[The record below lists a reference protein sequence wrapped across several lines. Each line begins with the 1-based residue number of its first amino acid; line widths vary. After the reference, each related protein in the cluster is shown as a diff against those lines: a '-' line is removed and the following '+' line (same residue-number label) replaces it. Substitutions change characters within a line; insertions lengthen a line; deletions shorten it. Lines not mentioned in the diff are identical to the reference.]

1 MLRTLL
7 RMAATVRTAW
17 RKARKDQIVK
27 AFHRLYVNDV
37 FDKQLRVNWLGVEVI
52 KYPTDLVVYQEIIH
66 EIRPDLIVETGTHHG
81 GSAMFFASILD
92 LVGRGEVISIDVNSR
107 NNLPHHPRITYLV
120 GSSTSDDVV
129 AEVASRAEGLET
141 VLVTLDSS
149 HTKQHVAQEIDIY
162 HRFVTKGSYLI
173 VEDTKLNGHPVFTR
187 YEPDVGEGPMEAVM
201 EFLAKDRTFQVDRS
215 RERFFLTSNP
225 SGFLLKIASP
235 TSHPI

>member
-1 MLRTLL
+1 MLRNLL
-7 RMAATVRTAW
+7 RLVATVRTAR

-27 AFHRLYVNDV
+27 DFHRLYFNDV
-37 FDKQLRVNWLGVEVI
+37 FEKQLRVNWLGVEVI
-52 KYPTDLVVYQEIIH
+52 KYPTDLIVYQEIIH

-92 LVGRGEVISIDVNSR
+92 LIGRGKIISIDVNRR

-141 VLVTLDSS
+141 VLVTLDSR
-149 HTKQHVAQEIDIY
+149 HTKQHVAQEIDLY

-187 YEPDVGEGPMEAVM
+187 YEPDLGEGPMEAVM
-201 EFLAKDRTFQVDRS
+201 EFLAKDRTFQVDRT

-225 SGFLLKIASP
+225 NGFLLRIA
-235 TSHPI
+235 

>member
-1 MLRTLL
+1 MLRELL
-7 RMAATVRTAW
+7 RLVATVRTAR

-27 AFHRLYVNDV
+27 EFHRLYFNDV
-37 FDKQLRVNWLGVEVI
+37 FEKQLRVNWLGVEVI
-52 KYPTDLVVYQEIIH
+52 KYPTDLVIYQEIIH

-92 LVGRGEVISIDVNSR
+92 LIGRGKIISIDVNRR

-129 AEVASRAEGLET
+129 AEVARRAEGLET
-141 VLVTLDSS
+141 VLVTLDSR
-149 HTKQHVAQEIDIY
+149 HTKQHVAQEIDLY

-187 YEPDVGEGPMEAVM
+187 YEPDLGEGPMEAVM
-201 EFLAKDRTFQVDRS
+201 EFLAKDRTFQVDRT

-225 SGFLLKIASP
+225 NGFLLRIA
-235 TSHPI
+235 

>member
-1 MLRTLL
+1 MLRNLL
-7 RMAATVRTAW
+7 RLVATVRTAR

-27 AFHRLYVNDV
+27 EFHRLYFNDV
-37 FDKQLRVNWLGVEVI
+37 FEKQLRVNWLGVEVI
-52 KYPTDLVVYQEIIH
+52 KYPTDLVIYQEIIH

-92 LVGRGEVISIDVNSR
+92 LIGRGKIISIDVNRR

-129 AEVASRAEGLET
+129 AEVARRAEGLET
-141 VLVTLDSS
+141 VLVTLDSR
-149 HTKQHVAQEIDIY
+149 HTKQHVAQEIDLY

-187 YEPDVGEGPMEAVM
+187 HEPDLGEGPMEAVM
-201 EFLAKDRTFQVDRS
+201 EFLAKDRTFQVDRT

-225 SGFLLKIASP
+225 NGFLLRIA
-235 TSHPI
+235 